1 MSATDRVDRAS
12 ALRPLLAETAAARIA
27 DRFVTAFALGQ
38 FVVGQRLPSL
48 AELASTLEVSQ
59 TTVRQAIA
67 RLNALGYVEV
77 RRGRTG
83 GTFVLQQWGPS
94 SDAMVRR
101 ALGDSWGTLQEA
113 VDCRAIVEQA
123 IARVAAE
130 RVTEADAPRIRA
142 AVDAYERAADRDASR
157 LADTELHQAIAAAA
171 HNAQLGELSLSLRQ
185 YVTLG
190 FPSEPYTPATRATA
204 IEQHR
209 QLAEAVLE
217 HRAEDAARIARAHF
231 GLTEHLL
238 RDLHDRTTTDPS
250 TPGA

>member
-1 MSATDRVDRAS
+1 MSAEHVDTTS

-48 AELASTLEVSQ
+48 AELSATLEVSQ

-83 GTFVLQQWGPS
+83 GTFVLQQWGPA
-94 SDAMVRR
+94 SDDMVRR

-130 RVTEADAPRIRA
+130 RVAPEDEARIRR
-142 AVDAYERAADRDASR
+142 AVDAYEAAGDRDASR
-157 LADTELHQAIAAAA
+157 IADSELHQAIAAAA
-171 HNAQLGELSLSLRQ
+171 HNAQLSELSLRLRH

-190 FPSEPYTPATRATA
+190 FPSEPYTAEIRAA
-204 IEQHR
+204 AVDQHR
-209 QLAEAVLE
+209 RLADAVLE
-217 HRAEDAARIARAHF
+217 HRPDDAAAIARAHF
-231 GLTEHLL
+231 GLTEHLIRDL
-238 RDLHDRTTTDPS
+238 RDRTASDPFS
-250 TPGA
+250 PGA